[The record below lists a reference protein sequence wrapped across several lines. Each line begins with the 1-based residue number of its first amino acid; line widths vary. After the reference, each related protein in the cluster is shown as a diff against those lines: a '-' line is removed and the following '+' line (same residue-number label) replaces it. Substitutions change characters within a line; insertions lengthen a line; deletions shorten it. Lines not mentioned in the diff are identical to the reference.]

1 MRCLVV
7 ASLLITSTPLNAAPA
22 HKPVK
27 KATEP
32 AICAS
37 LASDYEGASK
47 KLAMLKVE
55 GIFDDS
61 APRATM
67 RETQSTNI
75 IDQARIT
82 MDLMKN
88 NGCKGPTAAPS
99 ADRYLT
105 AALDCMKERT
115 SRLADAAWAR
125 VDGKPAAAASE
136 PPTQCD
142 QTKWSPN

>member
-1 MRCLVV
+1 MRVLVV
-7 ASLLITSTPLNAAPA
+7 ASLLITSTPLSAAPA
-22 HKPVK
+22 RKPAK
-27 KATEP
+27 KAAEP

-55 GIFDDS
+55 GIFDNS

-75 IDQARIT
+75 MEQARFT

-99 ADRYLT
+99 ADRYMS
-105 AALDCMKERT
+105 AALDCMKERAT
-115 SRLADAAWAR
+115 RTADAAWAKL
-125 VDGKPAAAASE
+125 DGKPAAISSE
-136 PPTQCD
+136 PPTQCE
-142 QTKWSPN
+142 QTSWKSD